1 MDTSETVTL
10 RERTVETITVAARA
24 MYPHEGLPDDVYGR
38 VGQRL
43 AEAAREDPA
52 AEWPLS

>member
-1 MDTSETVTL
+1 VDTSETVTL

-24 MYPHEGLPDDVYGR
+24 MYPHERLPDDVYGR